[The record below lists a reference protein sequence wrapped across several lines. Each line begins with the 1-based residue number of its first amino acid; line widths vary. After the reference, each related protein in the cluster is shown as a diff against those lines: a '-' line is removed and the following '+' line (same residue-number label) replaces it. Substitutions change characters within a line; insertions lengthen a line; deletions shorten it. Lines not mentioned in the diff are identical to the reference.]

1 MRGGRKSRM
10 FSWLLCSKMR
20 ALRGGF
26 SCSFDRNEKIPEKCL
41 TSISGGAIITPI
53 KRQGSRGRSLF
64 VCGFLVFK
72 EYMGDKEVA
81 LAAVFHAAARVS
93 LPLNFYFKEKEHD
106 KRN

>member
-1 MRGGRKSRM
+1 
-10 FSWLLCSKMR
+10 MR
-20 ALRGGF
+20 AFQDVF
-26 SCSFDRNEKIPEKCL
+26 SCNFDRDEKVAEKCL
-41 TSISGGAIITPI
+41 TSISCGAIITPI

-81 LAAVFHAAARVS
+81 RAVVFHAAARVS
-93 LPLNFYFKEKEHD
+93 LPLDFYFKEKEHD